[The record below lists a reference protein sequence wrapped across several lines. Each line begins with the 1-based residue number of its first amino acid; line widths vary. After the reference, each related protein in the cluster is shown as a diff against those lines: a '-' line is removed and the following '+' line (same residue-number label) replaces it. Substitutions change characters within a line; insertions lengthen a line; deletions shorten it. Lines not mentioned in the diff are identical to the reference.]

1 MNIGSRGVDGMALG
15 AHDEFMWSEWIRTCG
30 GRWSRPGFFRAG
42 LDEGSGVQSIGA
54 GAPRHRNGGV

>member
-1 MNIGSRGVDGMALG
+1 MALG
-15 AHDEFMWSEWIRTCG
+15 ARDEFMWSEWIRTCG